1 MINSHALNRARRGA
15 LAGGKLCPFKSR
27 PRRRRAC
34 QQTFFVAE
42 DDFGIGADINNKRHF
57 IVQMRGFGKHDT
69 SRIRTHMACDA
80 GQQIDERTRRNR

>member
-1 MINSHALNRARRGA
+1 MINSHALNRARCGA
-15 LAGGKLCPFKSR
+15 LTGGELRAFKGWA
-27 PRRRRAC
+27 RRRRAS